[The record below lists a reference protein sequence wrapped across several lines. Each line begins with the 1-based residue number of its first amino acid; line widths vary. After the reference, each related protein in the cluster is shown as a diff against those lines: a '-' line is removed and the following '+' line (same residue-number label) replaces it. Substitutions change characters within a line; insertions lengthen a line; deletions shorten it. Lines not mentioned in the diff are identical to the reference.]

1 MKIPFV
7 DLYEQ
12 YLGIKEPI
20 DNAIEEVIKNSD
32 FIRGKHMVPFEEE
45 FAQAIG
51 VKHCISCANGT
62 DALYI
67 AMRALGVGSG
77 DEVITTAHTWI
88 STSETITQTG
98 AKVVFCDT
106 DARTFNM
113 DPVEVQKKITDK
125 TKGIIVVHLCGQP
138 ADVDMLRQIADK
150 HGLWLIE
157 DCAQAHLAQING
169 ESVGNFGDVA
179 TFSFYPGK
187 NLGAMGDAGA
197 MVTNREDLAEWMTMF
212 ARHGGKGN
220 HHIEGIN
227 SRLDGLQAA
236 ILRIKLPHLST
247 WTQRRQNVASV
258 YDKLFAD
265 VSEIETPF
273 VAGNRQHVYH
283 LYMIKTDK
291 RDDLSKFLNQHG
303 VSNVINY
310 SRALPFYK
318 AYEYLGHVPNDFP
331 RAYANQS
338 KILSLPIYP
347 EITLEQQH
355 YVVEKVKEGIV
366 TINQ

>member
-7 DLYEQ
+7 DLHQQ
-12 YLGIKEPI
+12 YLGLKAEL
-20 DNAIEEVIKNSD
+20 DAAITEVIGSSD

-45 FAQAIG
+45 FAAAIG
-51 VKHCISCANGT
+51 GKYCISCANGT

-67 AMRALGVGSG
+67 AMRALGAGPG

-98 AKVVFCDT
+98 ARVVFCDT
-106 DARTFNM
+106 DERTFNI
-113 DPVEVQKKITDK
+113 DADQIEAKITDK

-138 ADVDMLRQIADK
+138 ADVERIRKIADDRR
-150 HGLWLIE
+150 LWVIE
-157 DCAQAHLAQING
+157 DCAQSHLAKLGGQI
-169 ESVGNFGDVA
+169 VGTFGDVA

-187 NLGAMGDAGA
+187 GLGAMGDAGGI
-197 MVTNREDLAEWMTMF
+197 VTNRDDLAAWMTMF

-220 HHIEGIN
+220 HEIEGIN

-236 ILRIKLPHLST
+236 VLRVKLPHLSD
-247 WTQRRQNVASV
+247 WTRKRQEAAAVYNELFASV
-258 YDKLFAD
+258 EE
-265 VSEIETPF
+265 VETPHL
-273 VAGNRQHVYH
+273 AGNRDHVYH

-291 RDDLSKFLNQHG
+291 RDQLRQHLNEHG
-303 VSNVINY
+303 VPSVINY

-318 AYEYLGHVPNDFP
+318 AYEYLGHSPEDFP

-338 KILSLPIYP
+338 RILSLPIYP
-347 EITLEQQH
+347 EITREQQE
-355 YVVEKVKEGIV
+355 YVVERVKKGIAAA
-366 TINQ
+366 